1 MPDIE
6 TIDKKAPE
14 TKPAPKPA
22 PKQHQPAP
30 EAEKIRHKLGLV
42 EILIFLLLAGVIFI
56 FVFGLQQMKREKE
69 QELVIQAK
77 FEEVLPTFGIVAK
90 AAKDLR
96 EDPNWGE
103 WPFDILQVADTT
115 KINTPEFK
123 FTWSENVQ
131 VILTTTK
138 EFGKE
143 GIKVIYD
150 VEKDSYSIDDPE
162 PNVKPVI
169 KDNWLSQ

>member
-1 MPDIE
+1 MRPLI
-6 TIDKKAPE
+6 KKHQ
-14 TKPAPKPA
+14 KPNRLLSQPPSNISQPPKLKRFGISWA
-22 PKQHQPAP
+22 SL
-30 EAEKIRHKLGLV
+30 RT
-42 EILIFLLLAGVIFI
+42 LIFLLLAGVIFI